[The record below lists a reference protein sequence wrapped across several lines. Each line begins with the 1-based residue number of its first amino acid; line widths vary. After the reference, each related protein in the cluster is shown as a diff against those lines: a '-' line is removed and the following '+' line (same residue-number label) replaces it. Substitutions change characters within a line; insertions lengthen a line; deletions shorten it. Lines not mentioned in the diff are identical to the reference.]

1 MYNKIISAMIITVF
15 FFIPTQVFAV
25 DYQITDVEINA
36 YLQDDGDVSVQEKHT
51 YQFSDEFGGIIRE
64 LIPKEGTEIVQLEA
78 YEKDQPLTIESNETE
93 HRIHRAGKD
102 ETVTIDLFYEI
113 KNGVDVYADVAEFYW
128 PFFDRSNE
136 STYENMMIHVFPPEP
151 ATGVIAFGYDEAFQK
166 EDILEEGHVQFQLG
180 EVPSNRN
187 GDIRVAYDAKL
198 FGAAAVTSNKPM
210 QAAIEAAKQ
219 QLLDEEIASAKR
231 KESLASIGVTLVT
244 LLGLLLLF
252 LLVRA
257 WILAKAKRAA
267 LKRELTNDVVI
278 PKQTISLPT
287 TILYMNYHQL
297 LPEAIAA
304 ALLDLV
310 RKGHVTKLENDRFR
324 VVNRNGLFE
333 HEHILVEWLF
343 DEIGAKAEFSF
354 DDLSV
359 YLKNKKN
366 HEKYQHQKSKW
377 QNAVKAELKE
387 AHLYENKVKY
397 RLTIGLVS
405 FILVPFAIL
414 FAVNDL
420 IGLSLSSIGVFLGL
434 FLFAIFY
441 HPKTWKGAK
450 LTLEWRKFK
459 QQFPNILQSTWHNL
473 SEDDKMR
480 AFIYGL
486 GMNDERLKKKNQSLV
501 NAFKKPING
510 HQSSTTYGFDLT
522 WIIIAAAA
530 TSNFTSAEK
539 TTGATSSSSG
549 GSFGGGGSGAGGGG
563 GGSGAF

>member
-1 MYNKIISAMIITVF
+1 MIITVF